1 MLKVDFLLWATAAAP
16 ILRPI
21 LTLSDRPFAHR
32 PEARFNLGPVP
43 DVIPVREDEDF
54 NVTAFAH
61 WARQQADLPAEE
73 PGVSQFSNGRA
84 NLTYLLTYPDGK
96 DLVLR
101 RPPLGPVAEGS
112 HDMSREYRVLAR
124 LWKAFPL
131 APRALALCDDP
142 AIIGSPF
149 FIMERLPGV
158 VVRESVPE
166 IFGGGSDVS
175 SNRKLSEV
183 VVDTLAELHAVSPA
197 ECDLADLGHPEGFLQ
212 RQVDGWS
219 KRWEA
224 ARDQPN
230 DAADEVGRWLRDRI
244 PESPPPT
251 LIHNDWRLDNM
262 AVSPDDPGTCAAVY
276 DWDMATRGD
285 PLADLGTLMA
295 TWYDPGEAP
304 SSLNP
309 MPTSSPGWM
318 RRADALE
325 RYATRSGRDL
335 SNAEWYVVFGTWKL
349 GVILQQIYIR
359 WLRGQTSDERFEVL
373 GEGAIRLFELSASRR
388 N

>member
-1 MLKVDFLLWATAAAP
+1 MS
-16 ILRPI
+16 
-21 LTLSDRPFAHR
+21 TLSDQPRSAH
-32 PEARFNLGPVP
+32 PLDAGFNLGLVP

-54 NVTAFAH
+54 DIAAFDD
-61 WARQQADLPAEE
+61 WARGQPDLPGEE
-73 PGVSQFSNGRA
+73 PAVSQFSNGRA
-84 NLTYLLTYPDGK
+84 NLTYLLTYPAGQ

-131 APRALALCDDP
+131 APRALALCEDSTV
-142 AIIGSPF
+142 IGSPF

-158 VVRESVPE
+158 VVRETVPE
-166 IFGGGSDVS
+166 VFGGGSDVDA
-175 SNRKLSEV
+175 NRKLSEV
-183 VVDTLAELHAVSPA
+183 VVDTLAELHAVDPA
-197 ECDLADLGHPEGFLQ
+197 GCGLDDLGHPDGFLQ
-212 RQVDGWS
+212 RQIEGWS
-219 KRWEA
+219 RRWEA

-230 DAADEVGRWLRDRI
+230 DAADDVAGWLRDHI

-262 AVSPDDPGTCAAVY
+262 AVSPEDPGKCVAVY

-285 PLADLGTLMA
+285 PFADLGTLMA

-309 MPTSSPGWM
+309 MPTSAPGWM
-318 RRADALE
+318 SRADAIE
-325 RYATRSGRDL
+325 RYAARSGRDL
-335 SNAEWYVVFGTWKL
+335 SNVEWYVVFGTWKL

-359 WLRGQTSDERFEVL
+359 WLRGQTSDERFEAL
-373 GEGAIRLFELSASRR
+373 GEGAGRLFELSSSRR
-388 N
+388 D

>member
-1 MLKVDFLLWATAAAP
+1 MF
-16 ILRPI
+16 RPG
-21 LTLSDRPFAHR
+21 L
-32 PEARFNLGPVP
+32 EERFILGPVT
-43 DVIPVREDEDF
+43 DVIPVREDEVFDIAAF
-54 NVTAFAH
+54 NEWASAQTA
-61 WARQQADLPAEE
+61 LPDEE
-73 PGVSQFSNGRA
+73 PAVSQFSNGRA
-84 NLTYLLTYPDGK
+84 NLTYLLSYPNGQE
-96 DLVLR
+96 LVLR

-112 HDMSREYRVLAR
+112 HDMSREYRVLSR

-131 APRALALCDDP
+131 APRALALCEDP
-142 AIIGSPF
+142 GVIGSPF

-158 VVRESVPE
+158 VVRETVPD
-166 IFGGGSDVS
+166 IFGAGCDAD

-183 VVDTLAELHAVSPA
+183 VIDTLAELHAVDPA
-197 ECDLADLGHPEGFLQ
+197 ECDLDDLGHPDGFLQ
-212 RQVDGWS
+212 RQVEGWS

-224 ARDQPN
+224 ARDEPN
-230 DAADEVGRWLRDRI
+230 DAADEVAGWLRDRI
-244 PESPPPT
+244 PESPAPA

-262 AVSPDDPGTCAAVY
+262 AVSPDDPGKCAAVY

-309 MPTSSPGWM
+309 MPTSVPGWM
-318 RRADALE
+318 SRADAIE
-325 RYATRSGRDL
+325 MYAKRSGLDL
-335 SNAEWYVVFGTWKL
+335 SEVEWYVVFGTWKL

-359 WLRGQTSDERFEVL
+359 WLRGQTDDNRFEAL
-373 GEGAIRLFELSASRR
+373 GEGANRLFELSASRR